1 MNIEQMIAKRTQLFG
16 PNNPIFY
23 EKPLHLVKGDG
34 VWLTD
39 ADGKKYLDCYNN
51 VPTVGH
57 CHPHVVEALYNQ
69 AKELNTH
76 TRYLHDNI
84 LQYAERLLS
93 TYDDSLN
100 RLVLTCTGSEAN
112 ELALRL
118 IRNLTGGQGVI
129 CTNATYHGNT
139 AAVAQLSSIFEPAE
153 GYGPHIRTVRWP
165 DQYRTPD
172 MTDVQTLTDI
182 YLDDIRQAIQ
192 SLKEAGIPF
201 AGMILCP
208 IYANEGLPN
217 IPEGYLEQAT
227 KIVRDAG
234 GLIIADEVQ
243 AGFGRTGKMWGH
255 QSTGFVPDIAT
266 MGKPMGNGHPLAG
279 LVARDELVDRF
290 REKDMYFNTFGGN
303 PVSCA
308 VGNAVLDVLENENLI
323 SNAASTGE
331 YVLSG
336 LRKLAKKHSIIGDVR
351 GKGLFFGVDLVK
363 DHISK
368 EPAVEETRKLIND
381 MKEHGILIS
390 SIGEFNNVLKI
401 RPPLPFNKENAELLL
416 EGINHCLSRL

>member
-1 MNIEQMIAKRTQLFG
+1 
-16 PNNPIFY
+16 
-23 EKPLHLVKGDG
+23 
-34 VWLTD
+34 
-39 ADGKKYLDCYNN
+39 
-51 VPTVGH
+51 
-57 CHPHVVEALYNQ
+57 
-69 AKELNTH
+69 
-76 TRYLHDNI
+76 
-84 LQYAERLLS
+84 
-93 TYDDSLN
+93 
-100 RLVLTCTGSEAN
+100 
-112 ELALRL
+112 
-118 IRNLTGGQGVI
+118 VI